1 MATKKKSKIIE
12 SADIAE
18 MFNVPSIGW
27 PVITQG
33 SHLTVKTSED
43 GHTELIWDDEAL
55 LNEVKAAIL
64 SVSQQEN
71 KNGKRKI
78 SKPTQ

>member
-18 MFNVPSIGW
+18 MVKEATGVW
-27 PVITQG
+27 PITNQG
-33 SHLTVKTSED
+33 KHLTVNTFEN

-55 LNEVKAAIL
+55 LNEVKSAIL
-64 SVSQQEN
+64 SV
-71 KNGKRKI
+71 GKK
-78 SKPTQ
+78 SVK